1 MNKTVTFISL
11 LLVSV
16 LIITVQST
24 LLSPRNAGYLL
35 PDLNLIFIVFLA
47 VYSETKGSFLLAA
60 GNGYMMDVLSG
71 NLPGTF
77 TISRLSAY
85 MLVRTSSNHV
95 YLRKALVLGLVIFL
109 STIFT
114 WTFILTI
121 IRIKSDAGFQFS
133 FGDIILQ
140 GLVNSVVGVP
150 LFWAAGRIHARFQK

>member
-1 MNKTVTFISL
+1 MNKTVTFVSL
-11 LLVSV
+11 HLVSV

-24 LLSPRNAGYLL
+24 LLSPRNAGYLI

-47 VYSETKGSFLLAA
+47 VYSETRGSFLLAA
-60 GNGYMMDVLSG
+60 GNGYLMDVLSG

-85 MLVRTSSNHV
+85 ILVRTSSNHV
-95 YLRKALVLGLVIFL
+95 YLKKALVLGLVIFL

-121 IRIKSDAGFQFS
+121 IRIKSDAGFQLS

>member
-1 MNKTVTFISL
+1 MNKTVTLISL

-24 LLSPRNAGYLL
+24 LLSPRSAGLL
-35 PDLNLIFIVFLA
+35 FPDLNLIFIVFLA
-47 VYSETKGSFLLAA
+47 VYSETRGSFLLAA

-85 MLVRTSSNHV
+85 ILVRTSSNHV
-95 YLRKALVLGLVIFL
+95 YLKKALVLGLVIFL

-121 IRIKSDAGFQFS
+121 IRIKSDAGFQLS

>member
-1 MNKTVTFISL
+1 MNKTVTFVSL

-16 LIITVQST
+16 LIVTVQST
-24 LLSPRNAGYLL
+24 LLSPRNAGYLI

-47 VYSETKGSFLLAA
+47 VYSETRGSFLLAA

-77 TISRLSAY
+77 TVSRLSAY
-85 MLVRTSSNHV
+85 ILVRTSSNHV
-95 YLRKALVLGLVIFL
+95 YLKKALVLGLVIFL

-121 IRIKSDAGFQFS
+121 IRIKSDAGFQLS

>member
-1 MNKTVTFISL
+1 MNKTVTFVSL

-24 LLSPRNAGYLL
+24 LLSPRIAGYLF

-85 MLVRTSSNHV
+85 LLVRTSSNHV
-95 YLRKALVLGLVIFL
+95 YLKKALVLGLVIFL
-109 STIFT
+109 STVFT

-121 IRIKSDAGFQFS
+121 IRIKSDAGFQLSFS
-133 FGDIILQ
+133 DIILQ

>member
-1 MNKTVTFISL
+1 MNKTVTFVSL

-24 LLSPRNAGYLL
+24 LLSPRNAGYLI

-47 VYSETKGSFLLAA
+47 VYSETRGSFLLAA
-60 GNGYMMDVLSG
+60 GNGYLMDVLSG

-85 MLVRTSSNHV
+85 ILVRTSSNHV
-95 YLRKALVLGLVIFL
+95 YLKKALVLGLVIFL

-121 IRIKSDAGFQFS
+121 IRIKSDAGFQLS

>member
-1 MNKTVTFISL
+1 MNKTVTLISL

-24 LLSPRNAGYLL
+24 LLSPRNAGLL
-35 PDLNLIFIVFLA
+35 FPDLNLIFIVFLA

-95 YLRKALVLGLVIFL
+95 YLKKSLVLGLVIFL

>member
-1 MNKTVTFISL
+1 MNKTVTFVSL

-16 LIITVQST
+16 LIVTVQST
-24 LLSPRNAGYLL
+24 LLSPRNAGYLI

-47 VYSETKGSFLLAA
+47 VYSETRGSFLLAA

-85 MLVRTSSNHV
+85 ILVRTSSNHV
-95 YLRKALVLGLVIFL
+95 YLKKVLVLGLVIFL

-121 IRIKSDAGFQFS
+121 IRIKSNVGFQLS

>member
-1 MNKTVTFISL
+1 MNKTVTFVSL

-24 LLSPRNAGYLL
+24 LLSPRIAGYLF

-95 YLRKALVLGLVIFL
+95 YLKKALVLGLR
-109 STIFT
+109 SEEHT
-114 WTFILTI
+114 
-121 IRIKSDAGFQFS
+121 SE
-133 FGDIILQ
+133 LQ
-140 GLVNSVVGVP
+140 SQSNLVCR
-150 LFWAAGRIHARFQK
+150 LLL

>member
-85 MLVRTSSNHV
+85 ILVRTSSNHV
-95 YLRKALVLGLVIFL
+95 YLKKALVLGLVIFL

>member
-24 LLSPRNAGYLL
+24 LLSPRPAGYLL
-35 PDLNLIFIVFLA
+35 PDLNLIFVVFLA

-95 YLRKALVLGLVIFL
+95 YLKKALVLGLVIFL